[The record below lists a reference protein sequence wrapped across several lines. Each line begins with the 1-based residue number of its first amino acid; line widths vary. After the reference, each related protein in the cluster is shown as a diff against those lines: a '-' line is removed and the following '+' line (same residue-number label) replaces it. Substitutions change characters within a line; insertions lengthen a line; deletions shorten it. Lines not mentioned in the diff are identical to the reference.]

1 MSAFPKSGRSD
12 RAKLGEIRVRFRP
25 QADISEASEIHQSF
39 LTSCL
44 CRCRSVNRCADG
56 ERHEQTKK
64 GIERRFKM
72 KNSLYV
78 LLILLAGCGSGDDD
92 KQAEPVDPW
101 ANPTGTYMIAQCT
114 IYWDGFA
121 FWDHCRSNSD
131 LSNHSG
137 PYPSLDACRQQVEYL
152 ISSDT
157 LYMDDSAADRS
168 RGWAIELFCAQ
179 IFS

>member
-1 MSAFPKSGRSD
+1 
-12 RAKLGEIRVRFRP
+12 
-25 QADISEASEIHQSF
+25 
-39 LTSCL
+39 
-44 CRCRSVNRCADG
+44 
-56 ERHEQTKK
+56 
-64 GIERRFKM
+64 M
-72 KNSLYV
+72 KNSLCV
-78 LLILLAGCGSGDDD
+78 LLILLAGCNSGDDD

-101 ANPTGTYMIAQCT
+101 ANPTGTYMITSCT
-114 IYWDGFA
+114 IYSEGIVTLG
-121 FWDHCRSNSD
+121 HCPIFNND

>member
-1 MSAFPKSGRSD
+1 
-12 RAKLGEIRVRFRP
+12 
-25 QADISEASEIHQSF
+25 
-39 LTSCL
+39 
-44 CRCRSVNRCADG
+44 
-56 ERHEQTKK
+56 
-64 GIERRFKM
+64 M
-72 KNSLYV
+72 KNPLYV
-78 LLILLAGCGSGDDD
+78 LLILLTGCGSGDDN

-101 ANPTGTYMIAQCT
+101 ANPTGTYMITQCT
-114 IYWDGFA
+114 VYYSGFGSA
-121 FWDHCRSNSD
+121 WDHCPLINND

-157 LYMDDSAADRS
+157 LYLDDSTEDRS

>member
-1 MSAFPKSGRSD
+1 
-12 RAKLGEIRVRFRP
+12 
-25 QADISEASEIHQSF
+25 
-39 LTSCL
+39 
-44 CRCRSVNRCADG
+44 
-56 ERHEQTKK
+56 
-64 GIERRFKM
+64 M

-78 LLILLAGCGSGDDD
+78 LLILLAGCSSGDDD

-101 ANPTGTYMIAQCT
+101 ANPTGTYMITQCT
-114 IYWDGFA
+114 VSFDGFA
-121 FWDHCRSNSD
+121 FWDHCPGSSY

>member
-1 MSAFPKSGRSD
+1 
-12 RAKLGEIRVRFRP
+12 
-25 QADISEASEIHQSF
+25 
-39 LTSCL
+39 
-44 CRCRSVNRCADG
+44 
-56 ERHEQTKK
+56 
-64 GIERRFKM
+64 M
-72 KNSLYV
+72 KNSLCV
-78 LLILLAGCGSGDDD
+78 LLILLAGCNSGDDD

-101 ANPTGTYMIAQCT
+101 ANPTGTYMITSCT
-114 IYWDGFA
+114 IYSEGIVTLG
-121 FWDHCRSNSD
+121 HCPIFNND

-157 LYMDDSAADRS
+157 LYMDDSEADRS